1 MIKRIEK
8 KCDIMSQEATELR
21 SAWSFPIIERGKEYR
36 LTAKLY
42 RSKMVI
48 EDKRGNKI
56 AINKRSKA
64 IMIERRG
71 KVEWIGEVLSL

>member
-1 MIKRIEK
+1 
-8 KCDIMSQEATELR
+8 MSQDATELR
-21 SAWSFPIIERGKEYR
+21 SAWSFPIFERGKEYL

-64 IMIERRG
+64 IMIEIRG
-71 KVEWIGEVLSL
+71 KVEWI

>member
-1 MIKRIEK
+1 
-8 KCDIMSQEATELR
+8 
-21 SAWSFPIIERGKEYR
+21 

-56 AINKRSKA
+56 TVNKRSNA
-64 IMIERRG
+64 ILIERRG
-71 KVEWIGEVLSL
+71 KVEWIGEVQSL

>member
-1 MIKRIEK
+1 MTH
-8 KCDIMSQEATELR
+8 EATELR

-48 EDKRGNKI
+48 EDKRGNKT

-64 IMIERRG
+64 RMIERRE
-71 KVEWIGEVLSL
+71 KVE

>member
-1 MIKRIEK
+1 
-8 KCDIMSQEATELR
+8 MSQEPTELC
-21 SAWSFPIIERGKEYR
+21 SAWSFPILERGKEYR

-71 KVEWIGEVLSL
+71 KVEWIGEVPGL